1 MLSKDKKWN
10 ILSVLSAILA
20 AYFLQNYSDLKRHLV
35 LESGALNNTQYANQ
49 SFLIFNRV
57 PKAGSETL
65 WGLLDIL
72 SKQNG
77 FISYSDSAEVKQQ
90 RGAENTFLNHEQ
102 RKSYVEMLRDDDGE
116 TNITHNSP
124 YCYIKHINFL
134 NFEEFN
140 YTNPIYVN
148 MVRHPIERLISWYYY
163 TRQGWY
169 QLKWNSAKNET
180 ELKSKL
186 NPTMMKRTY
195 EECVMEQ
202 EDECIYPVGGKI
214 HMGRYG
220 GSHYSQV
227 SFEVYFL
234 NYFCSSVNF
243 PDFLLLRNGTGMW
256 WIW

>member
-1 MLSKDKKWN
+1 MWSKDKKWDIFS
-10 ILSVLSAILA
+10 ILCAILA
-20 AYFLQNYSDLKRHLV
+20 AYFLQNYADLKRHLA

-72 SKQNG
+72 AKQNG

-90 RGAENTFLNHEQ
+90 RGAENTFLNYDQ
-102 RKSYVEMLRDDDGE
+102 RKTYVEMLRNDNGE
-116 TNITHNSP
+116 VNITQDKP

-169 QLKWNSAKNET
+169 QLKFNPAKNET
-180 ELKSKL
+180 ELKSRMI
-186 NPTMMKRTY
+186 PPMMKRTY

-202 EDECIYPVGGKI
+202 NDECVYPLGGKI

-227 SFEVYFL
+227 SILQDYIFPTSYVKEYFAL
-234 NYFCSSVNF
+234 DC
-243 PDFLLLRNGTGMW
+243 FLLWHGPQM
-256 WIW
+256 